1 MVDVH
6 EDIDAMRHLL
16 RGMLGLAE
24 QPGGLD
30 PRASKATDLNSFGV
44 YAGHFS
50 SRSAIINVMKRSC
63 GDRGVLVKIS
73 FIGATQFFVVIAIA
87 VARDDPPPSPVRP
100 WAPPTLPR
108 YEGELRHYEPN
119 EAERRYLPVID
130 PRKTYNLV
138 ELIDIAQRS
147 NPETRVA
154 WERARQA
161 AAAVGLTESAYYP
174 YIVAAAVGGYDRAF
188 IPFPQLRTTQRPPS
202 NGNLPNVEIVG
213 GGTLITE
220 SLLARAE
227 LNAKWLL
234 LDFGERKATR
244 AAAREQLMMA
254 NVGFNGTHQKIVFDV
269 TDRFYQLGTARQ
281 KVIVTESALD
291 AAKTVEQA
299 AQARFDT
306 GLATKPELLQAQ
318 QQSAQSNFDVQ
329 ASLGAES
336 DARVALIESIG
347 LLPTV
352 SLKVAD
358 LPEKSHLDAQT
369 ADSVGELITKA
380 LAQRPDLVAKLANVR
395 AKEQGI
401 LKIRAEYYPKV
412 TLDAHFT
419 ETDLQ
424 VSVAKSDYFGGTR
437 PTLGVFLN
445 AEVPIFDGF
454 ARRHKLDMAEADLHQ
469 AENELAGARDSAA
482 RDVWKAYTGY
492 RTALKKQDAAEK
504 LVTASKSAFDAVLD
518 SYKQGLSTY
527 TQVVT
532 AERNL
537 SAALATSHD
546 TQAAIYTTQAALALS
561 VGDLAR
567 PAPPL
572 VRKPR
577 R

>member
-1 MVDVH
+1 
-6 EDIDAMRHLL
+6 
-16 RGMLGLAE
+16 
-24 QPGGLD
+24 
-30 PRASKATDLNSFGV
+30 
-44 YAGHFS
+44 
-50 SRSAIINVMKRSC
+50 MKRC
-63 GDRGVLVKIS
+63 CEIRGVRVKIA
-73 FIGATQFFVVIAIA
+73 FIGATQLFATVGIGS
-87 VARDDPPPSPVRP
+87 ARDDPPPSPVRP
-100 WAPPTLPR
+100 WAPPALPR
-108 YEGELRHYEPN
+108 YEGELRQYQPA
-119 EAERRYLPVID
+119 EAERRYLPAID
-130 PRKTYNLV
+130 PRRIYNLA

-154 WERARQA
+154 WERARMA

-174 YIVAAAVGGYDRAF
+174 YVVAAAAGGYDRAF
-188 IPFPQLRTTQRPPS
+188 IPFPTLRTTSQPPPT

-213 GGTLITE
+213 GGNLVTE
-220 SLLARAE
+220 ALLARGE
-227 LNAKWLL
+227 LTAKWLL
-234 LDFGERKATR
+234 LDFGGRSATR
-244 AAAREQLMMA
+244 AAAREKLMMA

-281 KVIVTESALD
+281 KVMVTQSALD

-299 AQARFDT
+299 AQARFEN

-352 SLKVAD
+352 QLKVAD
-358 LPEKSHLDAQT
+358 LPPKSGLDAQT
-369 ADSVGELITKA
+369 EDSVGELITKA
-380 LAQRPDLVAKLANVR
+380 LAQRPDLVAKLANAR
-395 AKEQGI
+395 SKEYEI
-401 LKIRAEYYPKV
+401 RRIRAEYYPKV
-412 TLDAHFT
+412 TLDTHFT

-437 PTLGVFLN
+437 PTFGAFLTMN
-445 AEVPIFDGF
+445 VPIFDGF
-454 ARRHKLDMAEADLHQ
+454 ARRHKLDIADDELHQ

-482 RDVWKAYTGY
+482 REVWKAYTDY
-492 RTALKKQDAAEK
+492 RTALNKQDAAEK
-504 LVTASKSAFDAVLD
+504 LLTASQSAFDAVLE

-527 TQVVT
+527 PEVVS

-537 SAALATSHD
+537 TAALATSHD
-546 TQAAIYTTQAALALS
+546 TRSAIYTSQAALALS

-567 PAPPL
+567 PAPP
-572 VRKPR
+572 VARQPR

>member
-1 MVDVH
+1 MSVLTPKFAGIFRRLITLPLFLAITVANARNDV
-6 EDIDAMRHLL
+6 
-16 RGMLGLAE
+16 
-24 QPGGLD
+24 
-30 PRASKATDLNSFGV
+30 
-44 YAGHFS
+44 
-50 SRSAIINVMKRSC
+50 
-63 GDRGVLVKIS
+63 
-73 FIGATQFFVVIAIA
+73 
-87 VARDDPPPSPVRP
+87 PPAPDKP
-100 WAPPTLPR
+100 WAPPALPR
-108 YEGELRHYEPN
+108 YEGELRQYQPTQ
-119 EAERRYLPVID
+119 AEGRYYPVID
-130 PRKTYNLV
+130 PRKTYNLA
-138 ELIDIAQRS
+138 ELIDNAQRS

-154 WERARQA
+154 WERARRA

-188 IPFPQLRTTQRPPS
+188 IPFPTLRTTLQPPPT

-213 GGTLITE
+213 GGTLITQ

-234 LDFGERKATR
+234 LDFGERKATT
-244 AAAREQLMMA
+244 AAAREKLLMA

-281 KVIVTESALD
+281 KVMVTQSALD
-291 AAKTVEQA
+291 AARTIEQA
-299 AQARFDT
+299 AQTRFDN

-318 QQSAQSNFDVQ
+318 QQSAQSNFDLE
-329 ASLGAES
+329 ASRGAES

-352 SLKVAD
+352 PLKVAD
-358 LPEKSHLDAQT
+358 LPEKSY
-369 ADSVGELITKA
+369 VGAAAEGPVDELMAKA
-380 LAQRPDLVAKLANVR
+380 LSQRPDLVAKLAGVHS
-395 AKEQGI
+395 KEHEI
-401 LKIRAEYYPKV
+401 RRIRAEYYPKV
-412 TLDAHFT
+412 ALDAHASET
-419 ETDLQ
+419 ELD
-424 VSVAKSDYFGGTR
+424 VSIGNSDFFGGAR
-437 PTLGVFLN
+437 PTFGAFLTMN
-445 AEVPIFDGF
+445 VPIFDGF

-482 RDVWKAYTGY
+482 REVWKAYTDY
-492 RTALKKQDAAEK
+492 KTALKKQDAAEK
-504 LVTASKSAFDAVLD
+504 LLTASKSAFDAVLE

-527 TQVVT
+527 PDVAS

-546 TQAAIYTTQAALALS
+546 TQAAIYTSQAALALS

-572 VRKPR
+572 VRQPR

>member
-1 MVDVH
+1 
-6 EDIDAMRHLL
+6 
-16 RGMLGLAE
+16 
-24 QPGGLD
+24 
-30 PRASKATDLNSFGV
+30 
-44 YAGHFS
+44 
-50 SRSAIINVMKRSC
+50 MKRC
-63 GDRGVLVKIS
+63 GGFRELAVKIS
-73 FIGATQFFVVIAIA
+73 FIIATQLFVIIAIA
-87 VARDDPPPSPVRP
+87 IARDDAPPAPVRP

-108 YEGELRHYEPN
+108 YEGELRHYEPT
-119 EAERRYLPVID
+119 EAERRYLPAID
-130 PRKTYNLV
+130 PRKTYNLA

-154 WERARQA
+154 WERARMA

-188 IPFPQLRTTQRPPS
+188 IPFPTLRVKQQTPPT

-234 LDFGERKATR
+234 IDFGERNAIR
-244 AAAREQLMMA
+244 AAAREKLMMA

-269 TDRFYQLGTARQ
+269 TDHFYQLGTARQ
-281 KVIVTESALD
+281 KVMVTQSALD
-291 AAKTVEQA
+291 ASKTVEEA
-299 AQARFDT
+299 AQARFDN

-318 QQSAQSNFDVQ
+318 QQSAQSNFDFQ

-347 LLPTV
+347 LMPTV
-352 SLKVAD
+352 QLKVAD
-358 LPEKSHLDAQT
+358 LPRQSGLNAQSE
-369 ADSVGELITKA
+369 DSVGTLITKA

-395 AKEQGI
+395 SKEYEI
-401 LKIRAEYYPKV
+401 RKIRAEYYPKV
-412 TLDAHFT
+412 TLDTHLT

-437 PTLGVFLN
+437 PTFGAFLTMN
-445 AEVPIFDGF
+445 VPIFDGF
-454 ARRHKLDMAEADLHQ
+454 ARRYKLEIAEADLHQ

-482 RDVWKAYTGY
+482 RDVWKAFTGY

-504 LVTASKSAFDAVLD
+504 LLTASTSAFDAVLE

-527 TQVVT
+527 TEVVS

-537 SAALATSHD
+537 SAARATSHD

-567 PAPPL
+567 PAPPV
-572 VRKPR
+572 VRRPR